1 MESNVQPQSQ
11 ATESAYRSFIVQNG
25 DGDHITALRR
35 QMEQLN
41 TIGKR
46 FVAANDRF
54 QVHRAL
60 LATLQELYS
69 FSACS
74 ILLKGD
80 PFELSIIPRY
90 PLTSSFL
97 QAMIQSIARAA
108 SVIDFPGVSAQELA
122 VVADLD
128 APDDLASPSSE
139 IPSVATKIGDF
150 LNIPLTVE
158 SRIIGILS
166 LFDEHEG
173 TFDTDLL
180 QLTTMIADYAAVAL
194 ENVRLR
200 ERERALWEE
209 AEHERY
215 RLELIISSMAEGL
228 LITNTQG
235 TITSL
240 NSSAQHLFAL
250 TEVNLQQ
257 KPPTSL
263 RQLAAITRIN
273 WLLDF
278 AEIVDQALAGNIVM
292 HKELIAGTT
301 SETVP
306 LTLSISAA
314 PLHDLNQTVTRP
326 IGVVAVLN
334 DITSIKQ
341 IEKLKDEFVSIVSD
355 ELRTPLTAIKGYT
368 QHLIRRIERRLR
380 EARQKQQSTSP
391 LVELPESYDLRSLN
405 IVQSETEHLE
415 RLISDLLDLSRV
427 QWGELDLQ
435 YTSFYLADVL
445 TERVRLAQVSAEQHV
460 IYLDIQTQDSRI
472 VADQLRVGQ
481 VFGNVLDNAI
491 KFSPPG
497 KQVTVKLQEQ
507 DDEYLISVIDQ
518 GIGVSPESFDHIF
531 ERFYRISNIANRHYT
546 GIGMGLFIAK
556 AIVEAH
562 GGRIDFSSNQGSGST
577 FYFTLPR
584 VPRTSKLQI

>member
-1 MESNVQPQSQ
+1 MQPQSPV
-11 ATESAYRSFIVQNG
+11 TESAYRSFITQKG
-25 DGDHITALRR
+25 GDHIISLRK

-41 TIGKR
+41 IIGKR

-80 PFELSIIPRY
+80 PIELSIIPRY

-122 VVADLD
+122 IVADLD
-128 APDDLASPSSE
+128 APDDLASPNQE
-139 IPSVATKIGDF
+139 FPSDATNIGDF

-166 LFDEHEG
+166 LFDEHER

-200 ERERALWEE
+200 ERQRALWEE
-209 AEHERY
+209 AEHERN
-215 RLELIISSMAEGL
+215 RLELIISSMTEGL
-228 LITNTQG
+228 LITNADG
-235 TITSL
+235 IITSL
-240 NSSAQHLFAL
+240 NSSAQHLFSLA
-250 TEVNLQQ
+250 EVNLQK
-257 KPPTSL
+257 KPHTSL
-263 RQLAAITRIN
+263 RELAIATKVN

-278 AEIVDQALAGNIVM
+278 AEIVDQALAGNVVM
-292 HKELIAGTT
+292 NKELTAGTH

-306 LTLSISAA
+306 LTLSVSAA
-314 PLHDLNQTVTRP
+314 PLHDANQNITRP
-326 IGVVAVLN
+326 IGVVTVLN

-341 IEKLKDEFVSIVSD
+341 IEKLKDEFVSIVSH

-380 EARQKQQSTSP
+380 ESHQKQQHSTSK
-391 LVELPESYDLRSLN
+391 VELPESYDLRSLN

-415 RLISDLLDLSRV
+415 RLVSDLLDLSRV

-435 YTSFYLADVL
+435 YSSFYLADVL
-445 TERVRLAQVSAEQHV
+445 TERVRLARVSAEQHT
-460 IYLDIQTQDSRI
+460 IHLDIQTQDSRI

-497 KQVTVKLQEQ
+497 KQVTVKLQEK
-507 DDEYLISVIDQ
+507 DDEYLINVIDQ

-531 ERFYRISNIANRHYT
+531 ERFYRIRNLANRQYT
-546 GIGMGLFIAK
+546 GIGMGLFVAK

-562 GGRIDFSSNQGSGST
+562 GGSIGFSSNQDGGST

-584 VPRTSKLQI
+584 VPRTSKLQM